1 MIFFRHYDFVD
12 QSCILAQLTV
22 IRWTYTTQ
30 WHDIRMI
37 RLIFWGA
44 IALQKNKLKY
54 PVEEQEYASKS
65 KRRKLTSELTNAT

>member
-1 MIFFRHYDFVD
+1 
-12 QSCILAQLTV
+12 
-22 IRWTYTTQ
+22 
-30 WHDIRMI
+30 MI

-54 PVEEQEYASKS
+54 PVEEQEYASKT